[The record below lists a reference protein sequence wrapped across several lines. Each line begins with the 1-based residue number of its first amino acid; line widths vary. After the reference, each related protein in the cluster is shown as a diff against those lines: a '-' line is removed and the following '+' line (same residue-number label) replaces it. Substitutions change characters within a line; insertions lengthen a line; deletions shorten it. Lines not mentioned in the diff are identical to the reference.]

1 MRDIV
6 ERLQI
11 LTEHRATAPA
21 TTREAAEEIERLRSQ
36 VDNLRSLIN
45 AWVDADDDDDA
56 PDGMYHSAWLT
67 LRKAVG
73 R

>member
-11 LTEHRATAPA
+11 LTEHRSTAPA
-21 TTREAAEEIERLRSQ
+21 TTREAAEEIERLRSRIEY
-36 VDNLRSLIN
+36 LRSLITT
-45 AWVDADDDDDA
+45 WVDADDDPEDI
-56 PDGMYHSAWLT
+56 DGPYHAAWLA
-67 LRKAVG
+67 LRKEVG